1 MLQKRTRNGF
11 AAACRKRC
19 AHPLAPSARGL
30 RPQAVGER
38 TVRLPEIF
46 RAMAR
51 FSPSAPSGHL
61 PRRGRFFDTLP
72 QWICGSFFIGSLWQG
87 RGEKRVLRENFLKK
101 MRKSKKKAPAL
112 LYRECRGEHC
122 SPANLVQQG
131 FSGKALHIARG
142 HGRAMLAPTEFYNGR
157 MIYKQ

>member
-1 MLQKRTRNGF
+1 MRQTEGTRVDGEH
-11 AAACRKRC
+11 
-19 AHPLAPSARGL
+19 HPYSEGA
-30 RPQAVGER
+30 E
-38 TVRLPEIF
+38 
-46 RAMAR
+46 
-51 FSPSAPSGHL
+51 
-61 PRRGRFFDTLP
+61 
-72 QWICGSFFIGSLWQG
+72 QG
-87 RGEKRVLRENFLKK
+87 
-101 MRKSKKKAPAL
+101 KKAPAL